1 MISNYRRHSIVS
13 QAGKRF
19 LPPFLLVLTAAF
31 AYSAGDALAAKNG
44 NPGGRLAGFLQKVE
58 PRSLIPGA
66 SAFGKVSG
74 TPPTA
79 PILKGS
85 EILGYAFLNS
95 DFVGSVGYS
104 GKPIHVVVGIDKD
117 GVIRGAKLVKHHEP
131 IVLIGIPEKKVTR
144 FIAGYSGLDMV
155 ERMKPGADDRPP
167 ADIISGAT
175 VTVLVIHDSITRSA
189 VKVIRALGLGGVEKG
204 RKKAEAPPRKL
215 DMSRVDVKSW
225 KALLE
230 EGSVRRLKLTVGDIN
245 KAFIE
250 AGPQEAVNRP
260 EQGKADE
267 RYIDMYG
274 ALVSVPTIGRSLL
287 GDAEYKLLKARLK
300 PGRQALLFFANGRYS
315 FKGSGYVRGGIFD
328 RIHVVQG
335 EESIRFRDRDHKR
348 IGEIEAEGAPRFKEI
363 ALFVIPES
371 GKLIPGKDWR
381 LELLVARAIGPVKK
395 SFISFTLPYSL
406 PERYLEPLTEQAKA
420 AALESGEESTAAP
433 LWQRIWQGRIVD
445 VAILVLAIGFLTTI
459 FFFQSFFA
467 ARPVLLRRI
476 RVGFLLFTVLWIGAY
491 AGAQLSVVNILTF
504 FNALMSGF
512 SWEYF
517 LMDPLLFILWCS
529 VAASLLFWG
538 RGAYCGWLC
547 PFGAMQ
553 ELLNKVAK
561 RFGVPQFD
569 VPWGLHERLWPIKYM
584 IFLPL
589 FALSLY
595 SFTLAEAFAEV
606 EPFKTAVV
614 LRFAREWPWVL
625 YALTLLAAGLF
636 VERFFCRY
644 ICPLGACLAIP
655 GRIRMFEWLKR
666 HKECGSPCHRCAQ
679 ECMVQAIHPDGRI
692 NPNECIY
699 CLHCQEVY
707 SNDQLCPPMIQ
718 KRLRRERRM
727 ALGGRPHS
735 DREAAREGG

>member
-1 MISNYRRHSIVS
+1 MNNNYRRHSTIS
-13 QAGKRF
+13 RAGTLFLLPFFLVFMVVLATWAGDVLAAENGNSSGNLGRF
-19 LPPFLLVLTAAF
+19 LP
-31 AYSAGDALAAKNG
+31 
-44 NPGGRLAGFLQKVE
+44 KVE
-58 PRSLIPGA
+58 PSALIPGA
-66 SAFGKVSG
+66 TAFGELSG

-85 EILGYAFLNS
+85 ETVGYAFLNA

-104 GKPIHVVVGIDKD
+104 GKPINVVVGIDKD

-131 IVLIGIPEKKVTR
+131 IVLIGIPEKRMTG
-144 FIAGYSGLDMV
+144 FIDGYSGLDMV
-155 ERMKPGADDRPP
+155 ERMKPGVDDKTP

-189 VKVIRALGLGGVEKG
+189 FKVIRALELGGVKKGLEKP
-204 RKKAEAPPRKL
+204 EAPPRKV
-215 DMSRVDVKSW
+215 DMAQMEVKSW
-225 KALLE
+225 KDLLGD
-230 EGSVRRLKLTVGDIN
+230 GSIRRLGLTVGDIN

-267 RYIDMYG
+267 VYIDMYA

-287 GDAEYKLLKARLK
+287 GDSEYKLLKERLK

-335 EESIRFRDRDHKR
+335 EESIRFRDRNHKR
-348 IGEIEAEGAPRFKEI
+348 IGEIEAEGAPKFKEI
-363 ALFVIPES
+363 ALFVIPKS
-371 GKLIPGKDWR
+371 GKLIPAKDWR
-381 LELLVARAIGPVKK
+381 LELLVARAIGPVRK
-395 SFISFTLPYSL
+395 SFISFNLPYSL
-406 PERYLEPLTEQAKA
+406 PKHYLEPATGLGDASA
-420 AALESGEESTAAP
+420 GEETATAP

-445 VAILVLAIGFLTTI
+445 VVILVLAIGFLSTI

-467 ARPVLLRRI
+467 AHPVWLKRI
-476 RVGFLLFTVLWIGAY
+476 RVGFLLFTVFWIGGY

-504 FNALMSGF
+504 FNSLMSGF

-561 RFGVPQFD
+561 HFKVPQFE

-679 ECMVQAIHPDGRI
+679 ECMVQAIHPDGQI
-692 NPNECIY
+692 NPNECVY

-707 SNDQLCPPMIQ
+707 CDDQLCPPMIQ

-727 ALGGRPHS
+727 ALGGRSVSNP
-735 DREAAREGG
+735 DAAREGG